1 MREREAERMTA
12 DTAETTAQRSDEGSP
27 AVSAAP
33 TTHQGI
39 LDFVNEVAAMTTPD
53 SIHWCTGS
61 DEEWTELT
69 DALVATGTFTRLDPA
84 IKPNSFYAASDPT
97 DVARVEDRTYI
108 CSVDE
113 KDSGPTNNWMDPQ
126 EMKAIMRK
134 LYAGCMKGRTMYVIP
149 FVMGHLDAEKPMF
162 GIEVTDSAYVT
173 ASMRVM
179 ARMGTHVLRRMEELD
194 AAGEDVNFV
203 PALHSVGMPL
213 EDGQDDVAWPCN
225 DTKYIVQ
232 FPEERAIWS
241 FGSGYGGNALLGK
254 KCYALRIA
262 SVMARDEG
270 WLAEHMLIL
279 KLTSPDNVVKYIAAA
294 FPSACGKTNLAM
306 LAPTIPG
313 WKVETL
319 GDDIAWMRVG
329 EDGRLWAVNPEYGFF
344 GVAPGT
350 NEHTNPNA
358 MKTINK
364 GNSVF
369 TNVALTDDG
378 DIWWEGLENT
388 PDKATSW
395 KGQPWTPDSEE
406 LSSHPNSR
414 YCTPIKQCD
423 ILAEEY
429 DDPRGVPIDAI
440 LFGGRRKTTVPLVFE
455 ARDWTHGTFLGA
467 TLSSETTAAAVG
479 QVGVVRR
486 DPMAMLPFIGY
497 NAGDYFNHWITVGKE
512 NDAAK
517 LPRIFYVNWF
527 RRDDEGDF
535 LWPGFGE
542 NSRVL
547 KWVVERI
554 EGQAA
559 AVETPIGHV
568 PAPGALDTE
577 GLDLSEDR
585 LAAALEVDVEE
596 WQAELPQIQE
606 WFEKFGDDLP
616 ACGPS
621 STGSGPDSVPDNPP
635 VVPSV
640 DRKGAFWR
648 PRLWDHRLRGS
659 TRGAPGCAAT
669 VPTTA
674 TSCDP
679 TPRSSMRRSSRR
691 AGSRRAIPRL
701 LRSAPPSTCCSSSAW
716 SVPTA
721 KKGYS
726 APSTP
731 AQCSPGWWPRSARRA
746 RGCSTSR
753 RSGPRP
759 SASWPRSG
767 VDHPRLPAGRSRW
780 STNRP
785 SNPSSRAWS
794 RSART
799 RC

>member
-1 MREREAERMTA
+1 M
-12 DTAETTAQRSDEGSP
+12 TAETQ
-27 AVSAAP
+27 AP

-39 LDFVNEVAAMTTPD
+39 LDFVNEVAAMTQPD

-61 DEEWTELT
+61 DEEWVELT
-69 DALVATGTFTRLDPA
+69 DALVSTGTFIKLDEKK
-84 IKPNSFYAASDPT
+84 KPNSYYAASDPI

-113 KDSGPTNNWMDPQ
+113 KDCGPTNNWMDPN
-126 EMKAIMRK
+126 EMKAIMRD
-134 LYAGCMKGRTMYVIP
+134 LYEGCMKGRTMYVIP
-149 FVMGHLDAEKPMF
+149 FVMGHVEAEHPMF
-162 GIEVTDSAYVT
+162 GVEITDSAYVT

-179 ARMGTHVLRRMEELD
+179 ARMGAHVLKRMEELN
-194 AAGEDVNFV
+194 AEFV

-213 EDGQDDVAWPCN
+213 EPGQADVKWPCS

-232 FPEERAIWS
+232 FPEERMIWS

-279 KLTSPDNVVKYIAAA
+279 KLTSPEGVRKYIAAA

-319 GDDIAWMRVG
+319 GDDIAWMRIG

-350 NEHTNPNA
+350 NQHTNPNA
-358 MKTINK
+358 MKTIEK

-369 TNVALTDDG
+369 TNVALTEDG
-378 DIWWEGLENT
+378 DVWWEGLENT
-388 PDKATSW
+388 PARATSW
-395 KGQPWTPDSEE
+395 KGEPWTPESDE

-423 ILAEEY
+423 ILAAEY

-440 LFGGRRKTTVPLVFE
+440 LFGGRRKTTVPLIFE

-497 NAGDYFNHWITVGKE
+497 NAGDYFNHWITVGKD

-517 LPRIFYVNWF
+517 LPKIFYVNWF
-527 RRDDEGDF
+527 RRDEDGGF

-554 EGQAA
+554 EGQAT
-559 AVETPIGHV
+559 AVETPIGYV
-568 PAPGALDTE
+568 PAPGALDTT
-577 GLDLSEDR
+577 GLDVSDAQLE
-585 LAAALEVDVEE
+585 AALAVDPEE
-596 WQAELPQIQE
+596 WKAEIPQIQE
-606 WFEKFGDDLP
+606 WFEKFGEDLP
-616 ACGPS
+616 AVLWTELDGL
-621 STGSGPDSVPDNPP
+621 
-635 VVPSV
+635 
-640 DRKGAFWR
+640 KA
-648 PRLWDHRLRGS
+648 RL
-659 TRGAPGCAAT
+659 
-669 VPTTA
+669 
-674 TSCDP
+674 
-679 TPRSSMRRSSRR
+679 
-691 AGSRRAIPRL
+691 
-701 LRSAPPSTCCSSSAW
+701 
-716 SVPTA
+716 
-721 KKGYS
+721 
-726 APSTP
+726 
-731 AQCSPGWWPRSARRA
+731 
-746 RGCSTSR
+746 
-753 RSGPRP
+753 
-759 SASWPRSG
+759 G
-767 VDHPRLPAGRSRW
+767 V
-780 STNRP
+780 
-785 SNPSSRAWS
+785 
-794 RSART
+794 
-799 RC
+799 